1 MRKLFAVA
9 AVAALMGVVS
19 GWAQTTNILEKQDI
33 TINGKLSP
41 SGTAVTDASLSGNA
55 NAISRLDLQIISG
68 DGTTTNEEQWI
79 GQVVGST
86 FNLLLQLKERVDLT
100 PDSTKGDKFVVVFVG
115 KGQVGTASNAV
126 ILVSGSSMQ
135 KVVKGAT
142 NNTVIAKF
150 QGVWVDG
157 TDSDAGEAVAG
168 SLASVKVK

>member
-1 MRKLFAVA
+1 MRKLFAVV

-33 TINGKLSP
+33 TIKGKLSP
-41 SGTAVTDASLSGNA
+41 SGTAVTGASLSGNA
-55 NAISRLDLQIISG
+55 NVISHLDLQIISA

-86 FNLLLQLKERVDLT
+86 FNLFLQQKAMVDLT
-100 PDSTKGDKFVVVFVG
+100 PDSTKGDKFVIVFKG
-115 KGQVGTASNAV
+115 DGQVGTSINAV

-142 NNTVIAKF
+142 NNTVSAKF

-157 TDSDAGEAVAG
+157 ADSGAGEAVAG